1 MQHMH
6 SRCGLR
12 DHVLELP
19 RADAYVAPGV
29 PWGRFDELCTPA
41 FWRGQVWQHE
51 MLGTYQPGPLGRD
64 LPEEVAACML
74 GGYGIPAELGLAAFA
89 RLRDG
94 GHLVG
99 SPCETAIEKELSRPF
114 DLGGRPRRYRF
125 HKVKS
130 RALSGALRGLHA
142 VDLRAPDKQLR
153 GALVELPG
161 VGPKTASWIVR
172 NFRSSDEVA
181 IVDVHIARAG
191 RLAGFLDPDWE
202 PSTHYMV
209 MEGAFLNFAAALE
222 VRPSVLDGLMWDY
235 MRCLGPVGR
244 NAATQASSLTPI
256 AAVPQATI
264 RGSCGNK
271 PRAKPSP
278 SGPRGQKAS
287 PSATAQRCSVARR
300 APASRQSRLPGL
312 A

>member
-1 MQHMH
+1 MH
-6 SRCGLR
+6 TRCGIR

-19 RADAYVAPGV
+19 AADDYATPGV
-29 PWGRFDELCTPA
+29 RWGRFDEICTPA

-51 MLGTYQPGPLGRD
+51 MLGTYRPGPLGRG

-99 SPCETAIEKELSRPF
+99 SPCELVIEAELSRPF
-114 DLGGRPRRYRF
+114 NLGGASRRYRF

-130 RALSGALRGLHA
+130 RALAGALRGLDA
-142 VDLRAPDKQLR
+142 VDGRLPDRDLRD
-153 GALVELPG
+153 ALIELPG
-161 VGPKTASWIVR
+161 VGPKTASWVVR

-181 IVDVHIARAG
+181 IIDVHIARAG
-191 RLAGFLDPDWE
+191 RLAGFLAPEWN
-202 PSTHYMV
+202 PSAHYMI
-209 MEGAFLNFAAALE
+209 MEAAFLRFAAALR

-244 NAATQASSLTPI
+244 NAAGQASVRTPM

-264 RGSCGNK
+264 RGSIGNN

-278 SGPRGQKAS
+278 NGPSGQKAS
-287 PSATAQRCSVARR
+287 PDATAQRCKVARR